1 MQPTS
6 HAEASATGSLS
17 AEEASDTKSTTSS
30 ASSADLHTCD
40 YLQVMNSGVPTVFV
54 KRSAVEAHAEAWL
67 PALVA
72 SLNKQ
77 HGHVNVTTQVT
88 DAQFREIVETVSPAE
103 EEEEDGKASMVLSD
117 GQSDLCPLM
126 LNDNGLMF
134 REMLRP
140 GRVPPVECLAIAC
153 LSGASSCVRILL
165 DTGVPTDKDVP
176 AKWGAG
182 HAGDSPL
189 NSALRAI
196 TGKARFTT
204 PRGLSFRPL
213 EALQAGARECAVMIL
228 EHHRKRD
235 PEGFSAKHASDL
247 MITVAQACTLGLGPE
262 NTVSD
267 MPPQLKLLLDAR
279 VDPNVLGLLKVS
291 SGALTELPLG
301 VPVTRASQGRRGA
314 TRSWCRS
321 GARSVDRTSEHPA
334 YLFHAEH

>member
-1 MQPTS
+1 MGIKG
-6 HAEASATGSLS
+6 AAAASMTGSLS
-17 AEEASDTKSTTSS
+17 ADEASNTKSTTSS
-30 ASSADLHTCD
+30 ASSADLHTVD
-40 YLQVMNSGVPTVFV
+40 YLQVMDGGVPTVFV

-67 PALVA
+67 PTLVA

-88 DAQFREIVETVSPAE
+88 DAQFREIVETASPAE
-103 EEEEDGKASMVLSD
+103 AEEEDGKASMVLSD

-126 LNDNGLMF
+126 LNDNGPMF
-134 REMLRP
+134 RAMLRP

-165 DTGVPTDKDVP
+165 DRGVPTDKDVP

-213 EALQAGARECAVMIL
+213 EALQAGDGRPSPCTDPTLTLSIANSHQCAPRCRTSIAFVPIL
-228 EHHRKRD
+228 FIL
-235 PEGFSAKHASDL
+235 PYNP
-247 MITVAQACTLGLGPE
+247 TTL
-262 NTVSD
+262 
-267 MPPQLKLLLDAR
+267 
-279 VDPNVLGLLKVS
+279 
-291 SGALTELPLG
+291 ALTQVRAN
-301 VPVTRASQGRRGA
+301 VP
-314 TRSWCRS
+314 
-321 GARSVDRTSEHPA
+321 
-334 YLFHAEH
+334 